1 MKFII
6 VGSGGCVSLPKP
18 LCNCEVCKEARSKGK
33 PYSRCGCSLF
43 LDDINLLVDT
53 PEDITYGI
61 NYCDI
66 KEIDRVLFSHVD
78 PDHTLGMRVFEHLRL
93 NWLDVSCGKNCEKPI
108 EVFALE
114 DVMKDIN
121 SIGFKFGSYLDY
133 YENVRN
139 LIKRKSV
146 EDYISI
152 KDIKV
157 SFIKVNHATVFVFEK
172 EGKKLIYAP
181 CDVKPFP
188 ESKLF
193 LDADC
198 LIIGNTI
205 VGEVLKDG
213 FILKEDNLL
222 RDELFTISDIEELK
236 NKYNIKRVIITHL
249 EEDWG
254 KSYDDYVELEKEL
267 DGIEFA
273 YDGMKIEI

>member
-1 MKFII
+1 M
-6 VGSGGCVSLPKP
+6 
-18 LCNCEVCKEARSKGK
+18 
-33 PYSRCGCSLF
+33 
-43 LDDINLLVDT
+43 
-53 PEDITYGI
+53 
-61 NYCDI
+61 
-66 KEIDRVLFSHVD
+66 
-78 PDHTLGMRVFEHLRL
+78 
-93 NWLDVSCGKNCEKPI
+93 
-108 EVFALE
+108 
-114 DVMKDIN
+114 
-121 SIGFKFGSYLDY
+121 
-133 YENVRN
+133 
-139 LIKRKSV
+139 
-146 EDYISI
+146 
-152 KDIKV
+152 
-157 SFIKVNHATVFVFEK
+157 SFIKVNYATVFVFEK

-205 VGEVLKDG
+205 VGGVLKDG
-213 FILKEDNLL
+213 FILKEDNPL

-236 NKYNIKRVIITHL
+236 IKYNIKRVIITHL